1 MRFLITAG
9 PTREYLD
16 PVRFIS
22 NGSTGK
28 MGYACAEAARDMGHK
43 VTLITGPV
51 DIAPPRGVKLVRVIC
66 SDEMAEAVYKNFRSC
81 DCVIMTA
88 AVSDYKPCQQYK
100 HKMQKGQCGI
110 TIDLQ
115 RTTDILAQL
124 GEEKDS
130 QILIGF
136 ALQDKSPRQNARRK
150 LKQKNLDAIVLNAPL
165 SFGAERISAQILCR
179 GQKWRVLPQM
189 SKISLARRLVKL
201 AEELARDNS
210 R

>member
-16 PVRFIS
+16 TVRFIS

-28 MGYACAEAARDMGHK
+28 MGYACAEAAGDMGHK

-51 DIAPPRGVKLVRVIC
+51 DIAPPHGVKLVRVVC
-66 SDEMAEAVYKNFRSC
+66 SDEMAEAVHKNFRSC

-88 AVSDYKPCQQYK
+88 AVSDYKPCRQHK
-100 HKMQKGQCGI
+100 HKMQKSQCGI

-124 GEEKDS
+124 GEEKGS

-150 LKQKNLDAIVLNAPL
+150 LKQKNLDAIVLNSPL

-189 SKISLARRLVKL
+189 SKISLAKRLIKL
-201 AEELARDNS
+201 AEELARDSS